1 MKKLILVLLIMTA
14 LHCKSQNYEAKEINN
29 LELSS
34 VIGNI
39 SAFKTYPL
47 TDNVVNIVI
56 IKNLTGSAKNK
67 ESGEVSN
74 NLYLT
79 KCEFGELP
87 ICKLY
92 LLEDFINLHIDKVYE
107 DKKNIKINITSGNY
121 KRRKLSTILI
131 SKN

>member
-29 LELSS
+29 LELSNI
-34 VIGNI
+34 IGNI

-92 LLEDFINLHIDKVYE
+92 LLEDFINLHIDKAYE